1 MVIAPYMYIYTT
13 QEDKKSERACA
24 PRLRLCSRRARA
36 CLSERVNVDAD
47 ACPPLLKS
55 SIAYPAST
63 NLNSGHSLVYSWS
76 WGDVFPSPCP
86 AGWQGRDSPRRESN
100 ARAEAGSAHNRDTAI
115 SRRLVPADKWN
126 KMRRTRLLGSA
137 ALPPHLLSSLL
148 PLTCHLNDS
157 DDRDAS
163 R

>member
-1 MVIAPYMYIYTT
+1 MHRTCTYIQHRKTR
-13 QEDKKSERACA
+13 S
-24 PRLRLCSRRARA
+24 LNARA
-36 CLSERVNVDAD
+36 PLDCVYVHAARERV
-47 ACPPLLKS
+47 CRS
-55 SIAYPAST
+55 AST
-63 NLNSGHSLVYSWS
+63 LMLMPARPSSSPPSHIPQAPSGHSLVYSWS
-76 WGDVFPSPCP
+76 WGDVPPSPCP